1 VVDVITGAPIPDGA
15 GRLQFRVDVGNYGK
29 TPATITHYAVHF
41 DVLANVKAT
50 LKPVSP
56 SEEFRDQ
63 LAPSQEKSIVVL
75 PVTHP
80 NADVV
85 YGAFYYRDIW
95 KKEQHYF
102 RFILSIGKNKRTRPD
117 VVGVDKRYWDWT

>member
-1 VVDVITGAPIPDGA
+1 MSCTPTSIPPTLISGTVTTGANSIDRITFQSSRILYLTGGGDIVVDGAGVPRLDGA

-63 LAPSQEKSIVVL
+63 LAPRQEKSIVVV
-75 PVTHP
+75 PVTQP
-80 NADVV
+80 NADI
-85 YGAFYYRDIW
+85 A
-95 KKEQHYF
+95 
-102 RFILSIGKNKRTRPD
+102 
-117 VVGVDKRYWDWT
+117 

>member
-1 VVDVITGAPIPDGA
+1 MVDVRGNPRLDGA
-15 GRLQFRVDVGNYGK
+15 GRLQFRVDVQNSGK

-63 LAPSQEKSIVVL
+63 LAPSQVKPIVVV
-75 PVTHP
+75 PVTQP

-85 YGAFYYRDIW
+85 YGGFKYRDIW
-95 KKEQHYF
+95 NDEHQF
-102 RFILSIGKNKRTRPD
+102 RFILSIGTNNRTRPD
-117 VVGVDKRYWDWT
+117 VAGVDKGYWAWS